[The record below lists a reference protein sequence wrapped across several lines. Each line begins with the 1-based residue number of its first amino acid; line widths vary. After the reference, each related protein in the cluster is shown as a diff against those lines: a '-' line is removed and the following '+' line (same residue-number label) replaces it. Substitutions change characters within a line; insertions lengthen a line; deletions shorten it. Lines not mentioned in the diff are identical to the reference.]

1 LPFLKT
7 PEKQA
12 LLKKVDEALT
22 AMRKDGSLR
31 QISEK
36 WFASDITDK

>member
-1 LPFLKT
+1 
-7 PEKQA
+7 
-12 LLKKVDEALT
+12 ALT